1 MCWISTGRRRRRNLL
16 ICAAFEELLALRAI
30 DDQGE
35 LTKPD
40 GARLALAPCG
50 PRTARFL
57 LASLE
62 AGCSE
67 EALDVACVLA
77 TKRTLRRTDR
87 RVKEEQKRLFRDEIV
102 DLDGDHA
109 TYVKA
114 LRAFRESP
122 HPEQFCSER
131 AMDSGTLRGQRSGR
145 SPTWSAGC
153 RRWRRRTA
161 SCWRPAARTGT
172 ACEGVMCGVLRAG
185 GALWKRRDV
194 PHFTGRPG
202 DWPAPA
208 LGARGVRE
216 RSGVRRLLCDFLCGR
231 RRRVSRRVASRCVP
245 KNVLIAEAGEYA
257 ASFSAGG
264 SPAVFATL
272 FSCQGRRAFEPRR
285 PPPCRVG
292 LNG

>member
-1 MCWISTGRRRRRNLL
+1 M
-16 ICAAFEELLALRAI
+16 RAI

-102 DLDGDHA
+102 DLDGDPR
-109 TYVKA
+109 TRVKA

-131 AMDSGTLRGQRSGR
+131 AMDSGTLRSAERSK
-145 SPTWSAGC
+145 PNLE
-153 RRWRRRTA
+153 RWLSEMAKEDGVVLA
-161 SCWRPAARTGT
+161 SCGEDGDSLRKALCAGFFARAARFGADATFRT
-172 ACEGVMCGVLRAG
+172 LRA
-185 GALWKRRDV
+185 D
-194 PHFTGRPG
+194 
-202 DWPAPA
+202 
-208 LGARGVRE
+208 RE
-216 RSGVRRLLCDFLCGR
+216 IGLHPLSVHAEFGTPPEYVVFCDFGLDADGA
-231 RRRVSRRVASRCVP
+231 SVARHV
-245 KNVLIAEAGEYA
+245 
-257 ASFSAGG
+257 
-264 SPAVFATL
+264 AV
-272 FSCQGRRAFEPRR
+272 
-285 PPPCRVG
+285 
-292 LNG
+292 

>member
-1 MCWISTGRRRRRNLL
+1 MNSVLDVIDASHASYKRRRDRLRGVFARHQEHAEPGRGAVEARRRRPEGRQEGRLPDDERLPVFDENANAEVVATTYASQQTADRRAARAGSSGEAGKCYRLYTEEAFRTILPAKHEPASRRSELAAAMLQLKAVGVSNVLDFDWPSPPTELL

-122 HPEQFCSER
+122 HPEQFCSCLLYTSPSPR
-131 AMDSGTLRGQRSGR
+131 DRG
-145 SPTWSAGC
+145 
-153 RRWRRRTA
+153 
-161 SCWRPAARTGT
+161 
-172 ACEGVMCGVLRAG
+172 
-185 GALWKRRDV
+185 
-194 PHFTGRPG
+194 
-202 DWPAPA
+202 
-208 LGARGVRE
+208 
-216 RSGVRRLLCDFLCGR
+216 
-231 RRRVSRRVASRCVP
+231 
-245 KNVLIAEAGEYA
+245 
-257 ASFSAGG
+257 
-264 SPAVFATL
+264 
-272 FSCQGRRAFEPRR
+272 
-285 PPPCRVG
+285 
-292 LNG
+292 